1 MVMKDGYVVKEV
13 KTKHDRAKFVDFPTN
28 LYRDNSFFTPPI
40 FEDEMTQL
48 APNNLSHTECEYKL
62 FLVYEKK
69 RIVGRVCAIINHYA
83 NTKYQQKRLR
93 FNRLDMIDDIEVTK
107 VILDTLFRFA
117 RAKGMDELVGPLGF
131 SDQDKE
137 GMLVEGFDQKNMFVT
152 LYNASYYVKHLEQL
166 GFKAEI
172 SWVEKRIKVPQK
184 IDPKLTRLASI
195 ISERRGVHLVR
206 LKSKN
211 KHYLKPYI
219 KQIFPLMNKAY
230 SHLYGYVPV
239 KEHLMNQLVNQYLPM
254 IHFDYLQLVVD
265 KNNQLVAFGIMI
277 PSPVD
282 ALKKHQGHL
291 FPFGWIDFLIS
302 QHTSKVLDMLLIAVD
317 PAYKNSG
324 VLALIFED
332 AIKNAIKNHIQ
343 YCESGPELETNLE
356 VQGLWKSF
364 EHLQHK
370 KRSCFILRL
379 DS

>member
-1 MVMKDGYVVKEV
+1 
-13 KTKHDRAKFVDFPTN
+13 
-28 LYRDNSFFTPPI
+28 
-40 FEDEMTQL
+40 
-48 APNNLSHTECEYKL
+48 
-62 FLVYEKK
+62 
-69 RIVGRVCAIINHYA
+69 
-83 NTKYQQKRLR
+83 
-93 FNRLDMIDDIEVTK
+93 
-107 VILDTLFRFA
+107 
-117 RAKGMDELVGPLGF
+117 
-131 SDQDKE
+131 
-137 GMLVEGFDQKNMFVT
+137 
-152 LYNASYYVKHLEQL
+152 
-166 GFKAEI
+166 
-172 SWVEKRIKVPQK
+172 
-184 IDPKLTRLASI
+184 
-195 ISERRGVHLVR
+195 
-206 LKSKN
+206 
-211 KHYLKPYI
+211 
-219 KQIFPLMNKAY
+219 MNKAY

-239 KEHLMNQLVNQYLPM
+239 KEHLMNQLVDQYLPM
-254 IHFDYLQLVVD
+254 IHLDYLQLVVD

>member
-1 MVMKDGYVVKEV
+1 MKDGYVVKEV

-107 VILDTLFRFA
+107 VIMDTLFSFA
-117 RAKGMDELVGPLGF
+117 KAKGMDELVGPLGF

-152 LYNASYYVKHLEQL
+152 LYNAPYYVKHLEQL
-166 GFKAEI
+166 GFRVETN
-172 SWVEKRIKVPQK
+172 WVEKRIKVPQK
-184 IDPKLTRLASI
+184 LDPKLTRLASI